1 MLDEATAHTHDTP
14 PDPHHTQAQADLPSA
29 ARLTRR
35 ELLVV
40 AAATVVA
47 GCATASH
54 HQRATPTATTY
65 VLNRA
70 VTVAADATIPSAL
83 RDALIERIGQSAG
96 VTDATSV
103 RLDASPDFVLSFGT
117 LPAGYTPVTIGASAA
132 CLFTHLRVSVDSVKA
147 SQATALLQG
156 DVTDWQAMGAPSSLP
171 VHLHALAGL
180 ALPSGVAL
188 ASSAMTHASV
198 EDLLAALR
206 GQPGSVALAPVECAD
221 WSVRNLGVDGAY
233 PAQGHG
239 GASALGSLTLRLGVS
254 RALIAKGYLP
264 GALAQSL
271 APALASATPVVDL
284 AVAGDI
290 MLGRGVNNKMVAYN
304 DYLYPYRQIAGE
316 FHSADL
322 RVANLECTITDLYPV
337 PTDPSTFD
345 FVSAKRAVDGLV
357 YAGFSALTVA
367 NNHAGGAGPGA
378 LQDMLATLRSHGI
391 ATCGGGDNLAAARQP
406 ALMTA
411 KGLRIALLGY
421 DAISP
426 QAPYATASSPGLAPL
441 DLSTLAQDIT
451 AARSRADL
459 VIPYFH
465 WGIEY
470 TKDPTPDQQH
480 AARTAIDAGADLV
493 LGVHPH
499 WVQGIES
506 YKGKLILYSFGNF
519 IFDQD
524 WSRPTMEGM
533 LVHLYWRG
541 TTLVGVRF
549 VPVLDVDRCQP
560 RPMTPAEAVEVFDRM
575 WTGTDMLAA
584 GQYGPEPE

>member
-1 MLDEATAHTHDTP
+1 MPQDLEAEAND
-14 PDPHHTQAQADLPSA
+14 DP
-29 ARLTRR
+29 RLTASAPLESRGPRLSRR
-35 ELLVV
+35 ELLFV

-47 GCATASH
+47 GCATATRH
-54 HQRATPTATTY
+54 PRATPTPTPFA
-65 VLNRA
+65 LNRA
-70 VTVAADATIPSAL
+70 ATLASDGTIPATL
-83 RDALIERIGQSAG
+83 RDTLLKRIGAFPGISGAAN
-96 VTDATSV
+96 VALS
-103 RLDASPDFVLSFGT
+103 ASPDFILTYGA
-117 LPAGYTPVTIGASAA
+117 LPAGYTTESVGASPV
-132 CLFTHLRVSVDSVKA
+132 CLFTHARVPVENVTSAQARAILR
-147 SQATALLQG
+147 G
-156 DVTDWQAMGAPSSLP
+156 DITDWNAVGAPYSLP
-171 VHLHALAGL
+171 IRLLALAG
-180 ALPSGVAL
+180 APLPAGVTL
-188 ASSAMTHASV
+188 ASGATTHATAD
-198 EDLLAALR
+198 DLLSALR
-206 GQPGSVALAPVECAD
+206 AQMGSLALAPVECAD
-221 WSVRNLGVDGAY
+221 WSVRNLGVDSAY
-233 PAQGHG
+233 PAQGRG
-239 GASALGSLTLRLGVS
+239 GVGTFAPYTLRLGVAKWLANRGF
-254 RALIAKGYLP
+254 RATDLARSLIP
-264 GALAQSL
+264 SL
-271 APALASATPVVDL
+271 AAQTPVLDI

-290 MLGRGVNNKMVAYN
+290 MLGRGVNNKMVGYN
-304 DYLYPYRQIAGE
+304 DYLYPYRQIADELGQ
-316 FHSADL
+316 ADL

-378 LQDMLATLRSHGI
+378 LADMLATLRAHGI
-391 ATCGGGDNLAAARQP
+391 ATCGGGATLNDARQP

-411 KGLRIALLGY
+411 QGQRVALLGY

-426 QAPYATASSPGLAPL
+426 QEPYATPTSPGLAPL
-441 DLSTLAQDIT
+441 DLSTLPADIA
-451 AARSRADL
+451 AARAQADL

-470 TKDPTPDQQH
+470 TKDPTPDQQQ
-480 AARTAIDAGADLV
+480 AARAAIDAGADVV

-560 RPMTPAEAVEVFDRM
+560 RPMSQAEAVDVFDRM
-575 WTGTDMLAA
+575 WSGTDLLAS

>member
-1 MLDEATAHTHDTP
+1 MADDATSSKD
-14 PDPHHTQAQADLPSA
+14 DRQARDRSFAGADRALLA

-40 AAATVVA
+40 AAAGMVA
-47 GCATASH
+47 GCAA
-54 HQRATPTATTY
+54 AAKPAPTPTATPY
-65 VLNRA
+65 VFNRA
-70 VTVAADATIPSAL
+70 VTVGADGTVPIWL
-83 RDALIERIGQSAG
+83 RDALVGRIGQLPHIEG
-96 VTDATSV
+96 AT
-103 RLDASPDFVLSFGT
+103 LAAQGAPPDFLCTFGA
-117 LPAGYTPVTIGASAA
+117 LPATYTPVTIGTSAVS
-132 CLFTHLRVSVDSVKA
+132 LFAHLRTPVDGVTSA
-147 SQATALLQG
+147 QARALLHG
-156 DVTDWQAMGAPSSLP
+156 DVGDWSAVGAPRSVPARVFALTGLP
-171 VHLHALAGL
+171 LPAGVTL
-180 ALPSGVAL
+180 SG
-188 ASSAMTHASV
+188 SATMCASV
-198 EDLLAALR
+198 EDLLNALR
-206 GQPGSVALAPVECAD
+206 GHAGSLALAPVECAD
-221 WSVRNLGVDGAY
+221 WSVREIGVDGSF
-233 PAQGHG
+233 PAQGRG
-239 GASALGSLTLRLGVS
+239 GAPALAPYTLRLGVRS
-254 RALIAKGYLP
+254 SLVAKGFR
-264 GALAQSL
+264 GND
-271 APALASATPVVDL
+271 LASALTSTLASGQPVLDF

-290 MLGRGVNNKMVAYN
+290 MLGRGVNNKMVGYN
-304 DYLYPYRQIAGE
+304 DYLYPYRQIANE
-316 FHSADL
+316 LHSADL

-337 PTDPSTFD
+337 PTDPFTFD

-357 YAGFSALTVA
+357 YAGFSAVTLA

-378 LQDMLATLRSHGI
+378 LQDMIATLRGRGI
-391 ATCGGGDNLAAARQP
+391 ATCGGGDNLLAARQP

-411 KGLRIALLGY
+411 KGVRVAMLGY

-426 QAPYATASSPGLAPL
+426 QEPYATPTSPGLAPQ
-441 DLSTLAQDIT
+441 DLTTLALDI
-451 AARSRADL
+451 ADARAQADL

-470 TKDPTPDQQH
+470 TKDPTADQQQ
-480 AARTAIDAGADLV
+480 AARAAIDAGADLV

-541 TTLVGVRF
+541 TTLVAVRF

-560 RPMTPAEAVEVFDRM
+560 RPMTQAEAVDVFDRM
-575 WTGTDMLAA
+575 WSGTDLLAA

>member
-1 MLDEATAHTHDTP
+1 MLDDAMAREQESSQHGRRAEQGDEP
-14 PDPHHTQAQADLPSA
+14 PHA

-35 ELLVV
+35 ELLVA

-47 GCATASH
+47 GCATTPH
-54 HQRATPTATTY
+54 PHATPTTTPY

-70 VTVAADATIPSAL
+70 VTVGTDGTLSLAL
-83 RDALIERIGQSAG
+83 RDALLKRFGQVSG
-96 VTDATSV
+96 ITGATTV
-103 RLDASPDFVLSFGT
+103 RAEASPDFTVTFGA
-117 LPAGYTPVTIGASAA
+117 LPAGYTPVSIGASAI
-132 CLFTHLRVSVDSVKA
+132 CLFTHPRVPVDSVKA
-147 SQATALLQG
+147 LQASELLQG
-156 DVTDWQAMGAPSSLP
+156 GVTDWKAVGAPSTLP
-171 VHLHALAGL
+171 VRVLALAGL
-180 ALPSGVAL
+180 PLPSGL
-188 ASSAMTHASV
+188 TLGPSSATHATV
-198 EDLLAALR
+198 EDLVTALR
-206 GQPGSVALAPVECAD
+206 TQPGSIALAPVECAD
-221 WSVRNLGVDGAY
+221 WSMRNLGVEGAY
-233 PAQGHG
+233 PAQGRG
-239 GASALGSLTLRLGVS
+239 DSGALGAYTLRLGVS
-254 RALIAKGYLP
+254 KSLISKGFRPEAMARA
-264 GALAQSL
+264 L

-304 DYLYPYRQIAGE
+304 DYLYPYRQIADELHG
-316 FHSADL
+316 ADL

-345 FVSAKRAVDGLV
+345 FVSAKRAVEGLV

-378 LQDMLATLRSHGI
+378 LQDMIATLRGKAI
-391 ATCGGGDNLAAARQP
+391 AVCGGGDNLAAARQP
-406 ALMTA
+406 ALMKA
-411 KGLRIALLGY
+411 KGLRVALLGY

-426 QAPYATASSPGLAPL
+426 QEPYATTSSPGLAPL
-441 DLSTLAQDIT
+441 DLATLAQDIT
-451 AARSRADL
+451 SARAQADL

-470 TKDPTPDQQH
+470 TKDPTADQQRAAH
-480 AARTAIDAGADLV
+480 AAIDAGADVV

-524 WSRPTMEGM
+524 WSRPTMEGL

-549 VPVLDVDRCQP
+549 VPTLDVDRCQP
-560 RPMTPAEAVEVFDRM
+560 RPMTQAEAVDVFDRM
-575 WTGTDMLAA
+575 WSGTDMLAS

>member
-1 MLDEATAHTHDTP
+1 MRDDATAHADESPEGAHP
-14 PDPHHTQAQADLPSA
+14 PASGTNVSLAT
-29 ARLTRR
+29 RLTRR
-35 ELLVV
+35 ELLVF
-40 AAATVVA
+40 AAATAAA

-54 HQRATPTATTY
+54 PHATPTATPY

-70 VTVAADATIPSAL
+70 VTVAADGTIPPAL
-83 RDALIERIGQSAG
+83 RDALVKRIGQSAG
-96 VTDATSV
+96 ITGATSV
-103 RLDASPDFVLSFGT
+103 RADAAPDFLLTFGAV
-117 LPAGYTPVTIGASAA
+117 PAGYTPVTIGQSAA
-132 CLFTHLRVSVDSVKA
+132 CLFTHLRVPVDSVKA

-156 DVTDWQAMGAPSSLP
+156 TVTDWKAVGAPGSLP
-171 VHLHALAGL
+171 VKTLALAGL
-180 ALPSGVAL
+180 PLPQGVTL
-188 ASSAMTHASV
+188 ASSAATYPTTD
-198 EDLLAALR
+198 DLLAALR
-206 GQPGSVALAPVECAD
+206 AQPGSVALAPVECAD
-221 WSVRNLGVDGAY
+221 WSVRNLGVDGVY
-233 PAQGHG
+233 PAQGRG
-239 GASALGSLTLRLGVS
+239 GAGTLGSYTLRLGVAK
-254 RALIAKGYLP
+254 ALIAKGFRP
-264 GALAQSL
+264 NALAGSL
-271 APALASATPVVDL
+271 APALAGATPVLDV

-304 DYLYPYRQIAGE
+304 DYLYPYRQVADE
-316 FHSADL
+316 LHAADL

-345 FVSAKRAVDGLV
+345 FVSAKRAVAGLV

-378 LQDMLATLRSHGI
+378 LQDMLATLRGKGI

-411 KGLRIALLGY
+411 KGMRVALLGY

-441 DLSTLAQDIT
+441 DLSTLAQDIS
-451 AARSRADL
+451 AARSQADL

-470 TKDPTPDQQH
+470 TKDPTADQQH
-480 AARTAIDAGADLV
+480 AARTAIDAGADVV

-499 WVQGIES
+499 WVQGVES
-506 YKGKLILYSFGNF
+506 YKGKLILYLFGNF

-524 WSRPTMEGM
+524 WSRPTMEGL

-549 VPVLDVDRCQP
+549 VPTLDVDRCQP
-560 RPMTPAEAVEVFDRM
+560 RPMTQAEAVDVFDRM
-575 WTGTDMLAA
+575 WTGTDMLAS